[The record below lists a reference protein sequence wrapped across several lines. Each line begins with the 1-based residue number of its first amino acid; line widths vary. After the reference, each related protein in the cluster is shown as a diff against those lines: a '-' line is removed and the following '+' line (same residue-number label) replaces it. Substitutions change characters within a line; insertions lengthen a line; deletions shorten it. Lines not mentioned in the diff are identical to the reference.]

1 MSTAVIND
9 VVLYYET
16 HGDGVPLMLVA
27 GLASD
32 SQSWQPIVTKLSP
45 RCRVVAFDNRG
56 VGRTSPQETEIS
68 IQRIA
73 DDCIGLAE
81 HLGLTSLNLLGHSMG
96 GFAAL
101 DCAIRYPKRV
111 DKLILAATSS
121 FNSKR
126 NNTMF
131 SDWASC
137 FDSDMDAEMW
147 FRNIFY
153 WIFSARFFENEKVV
167 TEAIRFALEY
177 PYPQKRSAFRNQVKA
192 IADFNCSNELSGI
205 TSRTMVIGGKEDL
218 LFPPE
223 VCANLAQAIPGAVFY
238 LIDNAAHSMHVENPQ
253 AFTDSVLDFLLRR

>member
-9 VVLYYET
+9 VDLYYET
-16 HGDGVPLMLVA
+16 HGDGVPLLLVA

-32 SQSWQPIVTKLSP
+32 SQSWQPIVTTLSP
-45 RCRVVAFDNRG
+45 HCRVVAFDNRG
-56 VGRTSPQETEIS
+56 VGRTSPQETKIS

-73 DDCIGLAE
+73 DDCIGLAG
-81 HLGLTSLNLLGHSMG
+81 HLGLTSFNLLGHSMG

-101 DCAIRYPKRV
+101 DCTIRYPKWV
-111 DKLILAATSS
+111 KKLILAATSS
-121 FNSKR
+121 HNSRR
-126 NNTMF
+126 NNALF

-137 FDSDMDAEMW
+137 FDSGMDLKMW

-153 WIFSARFFENEKVV
+153 WIFSARFFENEEVL

-177 PYPQKRSAFRNQVKA
+177 PYPQNRSAFRNQVKA
-192 IADFNCSNELSGI
+192 IADFNCTEELSSI

-218 LFPPE
+218 LFPPA
-223 VCANLAQAIPGAVFY
+223 VCAKLAQAIPGAVFS
-238 LIDNAAHSMHVENPQ
+238 LIDSAAHSIHMENPQ